1 MKRAEHLRM
10 ILDYPRDLSIHDKI
24 ILSTDQE
31 RSNIYVYQSNVVTGN
46 NEIEIYS
53 YENNIA
59 YSSALR
65 SLPKQQQLAIADEIK
80 MFGKQQSTKK
90 VQRESQCYYLNQ
102 KYKNLISSKTHITT
116 PVVDKLDE
124 VSGFLTHRIEKNDK
138 DTFMVVESKDG
149 KYINIRI
156 KLDYNNEDVKLIMYY
171 RTKTHYVFCFTLVND
186 TEKFDRKHNYFFMKK
201 LIKEVEE
208 MGLDN
213 HQSLIKMEQPITV
226 ILSSPFEGTKKTILE
241 SFTRDMT
248 FKDLIEFQKEPQNNY
263 VHLTFETLYD
273 MQAQIQFIPF
283 IYQDRKIK
291 ESHSLLVFDVEQ
303 MRVVQ
308 KSCINSNLELRKY
321 IRKTEAGFSCYTLT
335 RTSEVFNQKQ
345 GFFTTHANPI
355 FQIAKYQ
362 VSGQYFVQNF
372 ESANPG
378 ACTLELT
385 EYCIKF
391 SNYEKN
397 IIQMIGRKQ
406 LLLSEYAQAVRR
418 ATFDEVLIIPYLDK
432 KGEIKGSQLILK
444 EDEQTINLLD
454 QDINNIYH

>member
-1 MKRAEHLRM
+1 MK
-10 ILDYPRDLSIHDKI
+10 
-24 ILSTDQE
+24 
-31 RSNIYVYQSNVVTGN
+31 
-46 NEIEIYS
+46 
-53 YENNIA
+53 
-59 YSSALR
+59 
-65 SLPKQQQLAIADEIK
+65 
-80 MFGKQQSTKK
+80 
-90 VQRESQCYYLNQ
+90 
-102 KYKNLISSKTHITT
+102 
-116 PVVDKLDE
+116 
-124 VSGFLTHRIEKNDK
+124 
-138 DTFMVVESKDG
+138 
-149 KYINIRI
+149 
-156 KLDYNNEDVKLIMYY
+156 
-171 RTKTHYVFCFTLVND
+171 
-186 TEKFDRKHNYFFMKK
+186 
-201 LIKEVEE
+201 
-208 MGLDN
+208 
-213 HQSLIKMEQPITV
+213 
-226 ILSSPFEGTKKTILE
+226 
-241 SFTRDMT
+241 
-248 FKDLIEFQKEPQNNY
+248 
-263 VHLTFETLYD
+263 
-273 MQAQIQFIPF
+273 
-283 IYQDRKIK
+283 
-291 ESHSLLVFDVEQ
+291 
-303 MRVVQ
+303 VVQ

-362 VSGQYFVQNF
+362 VSGQYFVQNY